1 MKLIMLNR
9 QWKIVFLAGVAS
21 LFVYVR
27 VTDNGQVQE
36 YKQGIRERVDYI
48 MQNARLPSRGDVQV
62 LLEALD
68 DARRGFSGK
77 QDTQGG
83 IPETTLRSDTIIHQK
98 SNASLDSEVTSR
110 TSSSVPVS
118 SVKKSNP
125 TKEVVF
131 PSVHDCNMTAYKEQI
146 KNHKGPTIPTMNVYP
161 CRSWHYPSRDTS
173 WPIVVEPTKG
183 KILESISLSHVE
195 EEARELVEEGME
207 IQRAR
212 VARLADTCNSHP
224 DLFVR
229 QYVSLVWDT
238 SRSPPLVYCPIYKV
252 ASTTWMVY
260 FQRLAHVNDDNH
272 ALDKYK
278 KAGKERKKY
287 MPRFGGGHRRVF
299 EEYKAPSTS
308 REKNQVFQSSLRFL
322 VVRHPF
328 TRLLSAYRDKIER
341 PNPKPFAPYFEDLQR
356 AIILKYRPPDSNITA
371 TTPTFPEFVDYII
384 DFTANLTTAQ
394 EWDENI
400 VCWTPYWV
408 QCGVCSSDYQVV
420 IKLETMTEDEQF
432 LAQIANLKEIQNVF
446 EWRNHKKFS
455 KSSKEVL
462 PVYYKSLTK
471 KQILLLYERFKI
483 DFELF
488 GYTVEEYLDYS
499 DQK

>member
-1 MKLIMLNR
+1 MMKFIVLTR
-9 QWKIVFLAGVAS
+9 QWKVVFLVGVFT

-36 YKQGIRERVDYI
+36 YKQGIRDRVDYI
-48 MQNARLPSRGDVQV
+48 MQNARLPSRDDVQV

-68 DARRGFSGK
+68 DARKGFSEK
-77 QDTQGG
+77 QYTRGRMSV
-83 IPETTLRSDTIIHQK
+83 TTLRSDIIIHNN
-98 SNASLDSEVTSR
+98 SSTSLDSEETER
-110 TSSSVPVS
+110 EPNSVPVS
-118 SVKKSNP
+118 
-125 TKEVVF
+125 KEVVF
-131 PSVHDCNMTAYKEQI
+131 PSVSNCNMTAYKEQI
-146 KNHKGPTIPTMNVYP
+146 KNHKGPTIPTLNVYP

-173 WPIVVEPTKG
+173 WPVVVEPSKG
-183 KILESISLSHVE
+183 KVLESISLAHVE
-195 EEARELVEEGME
+195 EEARELVEEGLE

-224 DLFVR
+224 ELFIR
-229 QYVSLVWDT
+229 QYVSLVWDA

-260 FQRLAHVNDDNH
+260 FQRLAHVNDDNR

-299 EEYKAPSTS
+299 EEYKAPSS
-308 REKNQVFQSSLRFL
+308 SIEKNRVFQSSLRFL

-341 PNPKPFAPYFEDLQR
+341 PNPKPFAPYFKDLHR
-356 AIILKYRPPDSNITA
+356 AIILKYRPAESNITSN
-371 TTPTFPEFVDYII
+371 TPTFPEFVDYII

-394 EWDENI
+394 EWDENV

-432 LAQIANLKEIQNVF
+432 LAQIADLKEIQNVF

-471 KQILLLYERFKI
+471 KQILLLYERFKM